1 MLSYGKVWDIY
12 MESNRNM
19 ATTASKLLEI
29 HGPCLGSLE
38 SLKSKI
44 RRILAK
50 RPHKIEMRETWRE
63 QLLFAD
69 EAVPIEDFK
78 PATTGLDHGGC
89 REGSGRVKMRL
100 SDGPS
105 KRTVHSIMQPKID
118 ELLGFAEEQ
127 GISYDEVL
135 DLLKEK
141 KNKKQRSV
149 TEIPVN
155 DAVAFFFNQEHS
167 ARSWT
172 ELRLFLA
179 NFDVRL
185 PTRNEIDSC
194 KKEML
199 PDGIKCSEIK
209 SDISL
214 DNLVDNTVKG

>member
-1 MLSYGKVWDIY
+1 MYALFFSDHSTQKRALSSTHDVQSSHKQSVHNRMLTYGKVWDIY
-12 MESNRNM
+12 MQSKRNIT
-19 ATTASKLLEI
+19 TTASKLLEI

-69 EAVPIEDFK
+69 EAVP
-78 PATTGLDHGGC
+78 
-89 REGSGRVKMRL
+89 
-100 SDGPS
+100 S

-127 GISYDEVL
+127 GVSYDEVL

-149 TEIPVN
+149 TDRRAQRQKPQVRRPMQ
-155 DAVAFFFNQEHS
+155 AARPHS
-167 ARSWT
+167 R
-172 ELRLFLA
+172 R
-179 NFDVRL
+179 
-185 PTRNEIDSC
+185 PQ
-194 KKEML
+194 
-199 PDGIKCSEIK
+199 
-209 SDISL
+209 
-214 DNLVDNTVKG
+214 